1 MIDPANITKF
11 NRTREELEEWALFA
25 TLVAGKP
32 AGRTARLLE
41 NFLNNSRLALGYDL
55 TPFELVR
62 TWVRLGRLEQQLRR
76 YGTGQYDRLVRCW
89 TQLTAL
95 VPARMGHSTMMEYAV
110 PLGDVRALEQVHG
123 IGPKTARFI
132 VLHSV
137 RGARY
142 IPIDTHWLKE
152 LRERGYDIKVSS
164 SDGQVSMTRL
174 QYERYEQHALEVVDR
189 AGLTAAEAD
198 LMIWRKWNAR
208 GNARLAA

>member
-1 MIDPANITKF
+1 MVDPANITKY
-11 NRTREELEEWALFA
+11 NRTREELEELALFA

-32 AGRTARLLE
+32 VGRTARLLE
-41 NFLNNSRLALGYDL
+41 NFLNNSRIAIGYDL

-89 TQLTAL
+89 TQLTAMA
-95 VPARMGHSTMMEYAV
+95 PARRGHGNELEYAV
-110 PLGDVRALEQVHG
+110 PLGDTYALEQVHG

-137 RGARY
+137 RGARC

-152 LRERGYDIKVSS
+152 LRANGYDVKQPSP
-164 SDGQVSMTRL
+164 DGHMTMTRL
-174 QYERYEQHALEVVDR
+174 QYARYEQYALEVADR
-189 AGLTAAEAD
+189 TGLTVAEAD
-198 LMIWRKWNAR
+198 LMIWRKWSAQ